1 MKLLLE
7 AAPGALGLASSILR
21 HSKRVF
27 WREWKKEVPSVRVRK
42 KPRTYDIC
50 TLGTRKSVT
59 LRLCGI
65 LELLAHAVT
74 YGVSGLVYRN
84 PNPN

>member
-1 MKLLLE
+1 MKLFLE

-42 KPRTYDIC
+42 KPRTDDIC
-50 TLGTRKSVT
+50 TWDTRKSVT
-59 LRLCGI
+59 LRLHEM
-65 LELLAHAVT
+65 LELPVHAI
-74 YGVSGLVYRN
+74 R
-84 PNPN
+84 